1 MSALGQK
8 QTCRSDLA
16 MSALHPKADIAE
28 DRRHVRFVP
37 KADFEGCNSRVHE
50 RSLMPATTRVLTT
63 QKPY

>member
-1 MSALGQK
+1 
-8 QTCRSDLA
+8 